1 MRRIGRADPWDSSE
15 ALLSIE
21 LAKGDS
27 LLQRYCFTMLLLLVN
42 NDKRS

>member
-27 LLQRYCFTMLLLLVN
+27 LASAILLYN
-42 NDKRS
+42 ASSARQ